1 LFIATGAMEQKKHNE
16 RQDACADIFF
26 EDKTTENKH
35 GGPNFG
41 YCQHV
46 NGNKWSTNEQG
57 LKKTPVF
64 YFWLFFLN

>member
-46 NGNKWSTNEQG
+46 SGNKWLTNEQD
-57 LKKTPVF
+57 LKRHL
-64 YFWLFFLN
+64 YFIFGCFS